1 MCAPDAPPA
10 PDYTG
15 AAEAT
20 AAGNLDAARVAAKA
34 NRVSQ
39 YTPYGNI
46 IYTPGV
52 NGDQDQWRADVT
64 LSPAQQYLLDRQN
77 QTSMGLADTMNQGVD
92 YVQDMMANPFDQS
105 ALPREMVNSDQTGQD
120 AIMSRLQP
128 QIEQDREALAS
139 QLANQGITLG
149 SEAWQNAQ
157 RQQGQKENDLR
168 TQAALRGI
176 DIGQQARQ
184 QAIQEQAFFRNEPI
198 NTLNAV
204 RTGAQVQSPTFSG
217 TPQQATTG
225 GPDLLGGVG
234 SQYSSALGQA
244 NAEAAAKSNQA
255 AGAASLIAALFASD
269 RRLKTNIKRIGTHN
283 TGIGIYT
290 WTYVWGEPGVGVM
303 ADEVEKVIPDA
314 VHTGPHGYK
323 MVDYSKV

>member
-39 YTPYGNI
+39 YTPYGNVV
-46 IYTPGV
+46 YTPGV

-64 LSPAQQYLLDRQN
+64 LSPEQQYLLNKQN

-105 ALPREMVNSDQTGQD
+105 ALPREMVDSDQTGQD

-149 SEAWQNAQ
+149 SEAWQNSQ

-217 TPQQATTG
+217 TPQQATTS

-244 NAEAAAKSNQA
+244 NAEAAAKSNQV
-255 AGAASLIAALFASD
+255 AGGTAALLAMFASD